1 MPETPTLEIA
11 PNNRHAG
18 RRRPRDQRVKRF
30 RRQMIIVAPHL
41 DDPKYAPLIASFA
54 RISILALDSYEFLR
68 ERGLTNESGEL
79 RSSVEVVSRLFS
91 NQLKLATALGLSPA
105 TVGRFRNEKP
115 ADLVGALAEHDE
127 ARNADD

>member
-1 MPETPTLEIA
+1 MSETSNLEIA
-11 PNNRHAG
+11 SNRPA
-18 RRRPRDQRVKRF
+18 RRRRARDQRVKRLA
-30 RRQMIIVAPHL
+30 RQTIITCPHL
-41 DDPKYAPLIASFA
+41 DEPKYRPLVASFA

-105 TVGRFRNEKP
+105 AVGKFRNERP
-115 ADLVGALAEHDE
+115 IDLAAAIAENNDHGE
-127 ARNADD
+127 